1 MFGPSAAGNQEMDLD
16 LQEELDYK
24 EMIKTM
30 KEKGLREDPRDAFKR
45 FGMYVFDFQL
55 PKSNASMDMPFAYHV

>member
-1 MFGPSAAGNQEMDLD
+1 MDLD

-45 FGMYVFDFQL
+45 FGMYVFDF
-55 PKSNASMDMPFAYHV
+55 